1 LNGANNMAAKKKES
15 AQPAA
20 PPKLSFFSFL
30 NSINEGSNGESL
42 LAECKADNSEGAADP
57 SSAERAYLP
66 FMVNRG
72 LSYFNDTVLLA
83 NEMNR
88 YAALPVKMQYD
99 FLKNTVRAKKR
110 FSKWSKKMDDGAD
123 VQMLMQHYCYSA
135 EKARDVLPLLSES
148 ALSSIRSSREHGG
161 CSK

>member
-1 LNGANNMAAKKKES
+1 MAAKKKES
-15 AQPAA
+15 PAVAA
-20 PPKLSFFSFL
+20 PKKLSFFDFL
-30 NSINEGSNGESL
+30 NSINEGSNGKNL

-57 SSAERAYLP
+57 SSADRAYLP

-88 YAALPVKMQYD
+88 YSSLPVKMQYD

-123 VQMLMQHYCYSA
+123 VQMLMDHYCYSA
-135 EKARDVLPLLSES
+135 EKAREALPLLSES
-148 ALSSIRSSREHGG
+148 ALSHIHESRQQGG
-161 CSK
+161 PGK

>member
-1 LNGANNMAAKKKES
+1 MAAKKKES
-15 AQPAA
+15 VEQAA
-20 PPKLSFFSFL
+20 PKKLTFFDFL
-30 NSINEGSNGESL
+30 NSINEGPNGKSL
-42 LAECKADNSEGAADP
+42 LDSCKADNSEGVADP
-57 SSAERAYLP
+57 SSADRAYLP

-123 VQMLMQHYCYSA
+123 VQMLMDHYCYSA
-135 EKARDVLPLLSES
+135 EKAREALSLLCPS
-148 ALSSIRSSREHGG
+148 ALSAIRASREQGG
-161 CSK
+161 RGK

>member
-1 LNGANNMAAKKKES
+1 MAAKKKES
-15 AQPAA
+15 AAAAAAA
-20 PPKLSFFSFL
+20 PKKLSFFDFL
-30 NSINEGSNGESL
+30 NSVNEGSNGKSL
-42 LAECKADNSEGAADP
+42 LAECKADNSEGAIDA
-57 SSAERAYLP
+57 SSAERAYVP

-88 YAALPVKMQYD
+88 YASLPVKMQYD

-123 VQMLMQHYCYSA
+123 VQLLMDHYCYSA
-135 EKARDVLPLLSES
+135 EKAREALQLLSES
-148 ALSSIRSSREHGG
+148 ALSSIRASRTQGG
-161 CSK
+161 RGK

>member
-1 LNGANNMAAKKKES
+1 MAAKKKES
-15 AQPAA
+15 AEAAA
-20 PPKLSFFSFL
+20 PKKLSFFDFL
-30 NSINEGSNGESL
+30 NSINEGANGKTL
-42 LAECKADNSEGAADP
+42 LAECKADNSEGVADP
-57 SSAERAYLP
+57 SSADRAYLP

-88 YAALPVKMQYD
+88 HAALPVKMQYD

-123 VQMLMQHYCYSA
+123 VQLLMDHYCYSA
-135 EKARDVLPLLSES
+135 EKAREVLPLLSES
-148 ALSSIRSSREHGG
+148 ALSSIRASREQGG
-161 CSK
+161 RGK

>member
-1 LNGANNMAAKKKES
+1 MAAKKKES

-20 PPKLSFFSFL
+20 APKLSFFSFL
-30 NSINEGSNGESL
+30 NSINEGSNGKSL
-42 LAECKADNSEGAADP
+42 LAECKADSSEGAADA
-57 SSAERAYLP
+57 SSVERAYVP

-72 LSYFNDTVLLA
+72 LSYYNDTVLLA

-123 VQMLMQHYCYSA
+123 VQLLMNHYCYSA
-135 EKARDVLPLLSES
+135 EKARAVLPLFSES
-148 ALSSIRSSREHGG
+148 ALSSIRASRVQGG
-161 CSK
+161 HAK

>member
-1 LNGANNMAAKKKES
+1 MAAKKKET
-15 AQPAA
+15 AEAAA
-20 PPKLSFFSFL
+20 PKKLSFFDFL
-30 NSINEGSNGESL
+30 NSINEGTNGKSL
-42 LAECKADNSEGAADP
+42 LDTCRADNSEGAADP
-57 SSAERAYLP
+57 SSADRAYLP

-88 YAALPVKMQYD
+88 HSSLPVKMQYD

-123 VQMLMQHYCYSA
+123 VQMLMDHYCYSA
-135 EKARDVLPLLSES
+135 EKAREALPLLSES
-148 ALSSIRSSREHGG
+148 ALSAIRASRDRGG
-161 CSK
+161 RK